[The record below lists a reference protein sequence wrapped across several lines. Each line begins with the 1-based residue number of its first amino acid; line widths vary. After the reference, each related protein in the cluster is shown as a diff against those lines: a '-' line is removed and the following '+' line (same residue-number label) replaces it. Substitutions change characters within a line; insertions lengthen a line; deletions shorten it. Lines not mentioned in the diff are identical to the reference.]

1 MVEFAFIT
9 CILDIDGGFDRKCE
23 NIINKEE
30 ECVVIKHSALTTKK
44 CSVYIQNL
52 KRNYNCRIV

>member
-9 CILDIDGGFDRKCE
+9 CILDIDGDFDRKCE
-23 NIINKEE
+23 NINKEE

-44 CSVYIQNL
+44 CSVYITKFKKELQL
-52 KRNYNCRIV
+52 